1 MGVGERALLRPSGST
16 TTMGVTLGGFTR
28 PSEPLW
34 ATPALSPQQGWASTV
49 APRAAR
55 AHALLAAGRGSA
67 GWAWAAARAHARAL
81 RAAVATG
88 GPPPLP
94 EELAGTKAEL
104 HAGLALCQLRL
115 GLPAAA
121 AANAAKA
128 LALRPGHL
136 EARFRRAVAAAAM
149 RDLEGA
155 MADLGVVLRAQPG
168 HLEARREMRRVRG
181 AARERDARLARRLG
195 RLFA

>member
-1 MGVGERALLRPSGST
+1 MRAGERALLRPSGSPLVL
-16 TTMGVTLGGFTR
+16 GVTLRGFT
-28 PSEPLW
+28 PPTEPFW
-34 ATPALSPQQGWASTV
+34 ATPSPQNHWASSV
-49 APRAAR
+49 ASWASRAQALLASGTGSMAWTSAVAR
-55 AHALLAAGRGSA
+55 AHS
-67 GWAWAAARAHARAL
+67 RAL
-81 RAAVATG
+81 RAMVVSG

-94 EELAGTKAEL
+94 DDLAGTKADL
-104 HAGLALCQLRL
+104 HAGLALAQLRL

-121 AANAAKA
+121 AANAGKA

-136 EARFRRAVAAAAM
+136 EARYRRAVAAAAM

-155 MADLGVVLRAQPG
+155 MADLGLVLRAQPG
-168 HLEARREMRRVRG
+168 HRGARREMRRVRG